1 MPPSLKCFIIVKQ
14 FGLNKPL
21 SHISSQ
27 KIQCILVNLSY
38 TVCSIEQFIRM
49 VHGDE
54 FFFLSPSW
62 YFRSRLQLDCSS
74 NTLNYDNLGKLQFQ
88 SSFSTLVSHGIPE
101 NVSTGAVSSELS
113 LRYNYLCWTHHQ
125 DTQGLMGQDD

>member
-1 MPPSLKCFIIVKQ
+1 MLHYSETVWTQ
-14 FGLNKPL
+14 QT
-21 SHISSQ
+21 S
-27 KIQCILVNLSY
+27 LSY
-38 TVCSIEQFIRM
+38 FKPENPMHSSESLLYVALNSLFEWFMEIF
-49 VHGDE
+49 

-101 NVSTGAVSSELS
+101 SVSTGAVSSELS

>member
-1 MPPSLKCFIIVKQ
+1 MAPSLKCFIIVKQ

-21 SHISSQ
+21 SHISNR

-38 TVCSIEQFIRM
+38 SIEQFILM
-49 VHGDE
+49 VHGH
-54 FFFLSPSW
+54 FFYFFLSPSW
-62 YFRSRLQLDCSS
+62 YFRSQLQLDCSS

-88 SSFSTLVSHGIPE
+88 SSSSTLVSHGIPE
-101 NVSTGAVSSELS
+101 SVSTGAVSSELS